1 MRLVSLT
8 KSSQAAKKYTAVFS
22 TDAGGTKTVHFGAA
36 GYQDYT
42 QHHDPERRKA
52 YLARHRSK
60 ENWSVPDT
68 AGSLSAHLLWGQ
80 STSFRENLAAFR
92 KKFNV

>member
-80 STSFRENLAAFR
+80 STSFRQNLAAFR